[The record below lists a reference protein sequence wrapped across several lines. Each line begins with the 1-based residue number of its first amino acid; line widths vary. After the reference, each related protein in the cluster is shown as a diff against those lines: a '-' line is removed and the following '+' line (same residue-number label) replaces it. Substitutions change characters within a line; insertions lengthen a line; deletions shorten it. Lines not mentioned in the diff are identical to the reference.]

1 MPKTWCFSVWSIRVM
16 DHHDMIL
23 IDRGVP
29 PNRFCS
35 TLSGIRLVITPVWS
49 QTDPSRVL
57 LTFGIGLPSMLNSL
71 TALHP
76 QLHMLRHLSGYHHL
90 SFATFGSLA
99 AFVERSHVLFSFP
112 VVLAL
117 RTPAWKPALWALLSN
132 SVISCK
138 GCVTSLSSISRFSM
152 KPVNRLT
159 MHWTAAISNCNCL
172 SQLFCLFLIVHQII
186 WNNVLFNLSTCPF
199 ALGWYSV
206 VSFFS
211 QSLTSHK
218 AVWTAGCWN

>member
-1 MPKTWCFSVWSIRVM
+1 MTRFWSIVVYHPDFLLDAIR
-16 DHHDMIL
+16 
-23 IDRGVP
+23 
-29 PNRFCS
+29 
-35 TLSGIRLVITPVWS
+35 IRLVLTPVQS
-49 QTDPSRVL
+49 QTDLSRVL
-57 LTFGIGLPSMLNSL
+57 LTFGIGLTSMPNSL
-71 TALHP
+71 AALHP
-76 QLHMLRHLSGYHHL
+76 RSRMLRRWHGYDNL
-90 SFATFGSLA
+90 SFAAFGSLA
-99 AFVERSHVLFSFP
+99 LFAERFRVLFSFP

-152 KPVNRLT
+152 KPVNHLT